1 MNLLDY
7 AKFFIDLVGVFTTI
21 FAVLIFIWGVISWI
35 IGAYPIFYRI
45 GFGRWSRKIT
55 IAAND
60 DMYNVLKIDLV
71 DTGIFREKNIAPRV
85 VANSSFAK
93 IKEASLVLVHYQSF
107 TEDEIKTILSY
118 KKSHAGFIFYF
129 PEFSPPNHVISP
141 AMMKIINNEQFTTV
155 VNMRG
160 RLMNDI
166 VTTLLS
172 TGYEK
177 R

>member
-1 MNLLDY
+1 MN
-7 AKFFIDLVGVFTTI
+7 FINFVQIFIDIVGIFTTVVAI
-21 FAVLIFIWGVISWI
+21 LIFIWVIISWI

-55 IAAND
+55 IAANSE
-60 DMYNVLKIDLV
+60 MYNTLKTDLV
-71 DTGIFREKNIAPRV
+71 DTGIFREKNISPQIT
-85 VANSSFAK
+85 NQSFSK
-93 IKEASLVLVHYQSF
+93 IKKASLVLIHYQSF

-118 KKSHAGFIFYF
+118 KQAHSGFVFYF
-129 PEFSPPNHVISP
+129 PEFSQPDNIIPKE
-141 AMMKIINNEQFTTV
+141 MMKAINNEQFSTI